1 MPEIWLNYGATD
13 VVLDIKAENLE
24 EKIDTDGKALT
35 DSEIKSKLEVLY
47 ISKPTEFVVLN
58 TSESVRK
65 TLSIILER
73 YDEKSIPK
81 PSILADKEIINSIK
95 NYAPEYDSISE
106 FSNIEDSNSKLVF
119 IGEMEFDGLFGYETI
134 ATRLLKKFGD
144 ELMLSAYEKRKS
156 DLPSSGQDTES
167 FQIANNFTDKF
178 DILGIEIT
186 ANSKGMNDLS
196 VGHPSSTSSISK
208 SFGTNATKDVG
219 KHKSMIISTGK
230 ESSNNTL
237 SKSLTSLWN
246 CSDAI
251 KNDGLGILVEE
262 CKLGVGTDGIQSVID
277 GRIDLDHLKKPSQ
290 YINGMENLLYINEMK
305 KKFQVG
311 LLSILP
317 THYSKKLNMI
327 SFNGI
332 KQVMD
337 YVLKNQGQKQ
347 KVEVIS
353 DGARTLL
360 RQNT

>member
-1 MPEIWLNYGATD
+1 MPEIWLNYGSTD

-24 EKIDTDGKALT
+24 QKIDVDGKTLT
-35 DSEIKSKLEVLY
+35 DSEIKSKLESLD
-47 ISKPTEFVVLN
+47 ISKPTEFVILN

-65 TLSIILER
+65 ALSIILEK

-81 PSILADKEIINSIK
+81 PSVLADKETMVAIK
-95 NYAPEYDSISE
+95 NHIPEYDSISE

-156 DLPSSGQDTES
+156 DLPSPGQDVEN
-167 FQIANNFTDKF
+167 FQIANKFSEKF

-186 ANSKGMNDLS
+186 ANSKGMHDLS

-208 SFGTNATKDVG
+208 SFGINATKDVG
-219 KHKSMIISTGK
+219 KHKTMIISTGK

-237 SKSLTSLWN
+237 GKSLSSLWN

-251 KNDGLGILVEE
+251 KNDGLGILVAE
-262 CKLGVGTDGIQSVID
+262 CKFGVGVDGIQSVID
-277 GRIDLDHLKKPSQ
+277 GRIDIEHLKKPTQ
-290 YINGMENLLYINEMK
+290 YIDGMENLLYINEMQ
-305 KKFQVG
+305 KKFQFG

-327 SFNGI
+327 PFNGI

-360 RQNT
+360 RQNS

>member
-1 MPEIWLNYGATD
+1 MPEIWLNYGSTD

-24 EKIDTDGKALT
+24 QKIDTDGKTLS
-35 DSEIKSKLEVLY
+35 DSEIKSKLESLD

-58 TSESVRK
+58 SSESVRK
-65 TLSIILER
+65 TLLTILEK
-73 YDEKSIPK
+73 YEEKSIPK
-81 PSILADKEIINSIK
+81 PSILADREIINEIK
-95 NYAPEYDSISE
+95 NHIPEHDSISE
-106 FSNIEDSNSKLVF
+106 FSNIEDPNSKLVF

-134 ATRLLKKFGD
+134 TTRLLKKFGD

-156 DLPSSGQDTES
+156 DLPSPGQDVEN
-167 FQIANNFTDKF
+167 FQIANKFSEKF
-178 DILGIEIT
+178 DILGIEII
-186 ANSKGMNDLS
+186 ANSKGMYDLS
-196 VGHPSSTSSISK
+196 IGHPSSTSSISK

-219 KHKSMIISTGK
+219 KHKTMIISTGK
-230 ESSNNTL
+230 EYSNNTL
-237 SKSLTSLWN
+237 NKSLTSLWN

-251 KNDGLGILVEE
+251 KNDGLGILVAE
-262 CKLGVGTDGIQSVID
+262 CKFGVGADSLQSVID

-290 YINGMENLLYINEMK
+290 YIDGIENLLYINEMK

>member
-1 MPEIWLNYGATD
+1 MPEIWLNYGSTD

-24 EKIDTDGKALT
+24 EKIDTDGKTLS
-35 DSEIKSKLEVLY
+35 DSEIRSKLESLD
-47 ISKPTEFVVLN
+47 ISKPTEFVILN
-58 TSESVRK
+58 ASESVRK

-73 YDEKSIPK
+73 YEEKSIPK
-81 PSILADKEIINSIK
+81 PSILADKETIDAIK
-95 NYAPEYDSISE
+95 NYIPEYNSISE
-106 FSNIEDSNSKLVF
+106 FSKMEDSNSKLVF
-119 IGEMEFDGLFGYETI
+119 ISEMEFDGLFGYEI
-134 ATRLLKKFGD
+134 IGTRLLKKFGD

-156 DLPSSGQDTES
+156 DLPSPGQNTES
-167 FQIANNFTDKF
+167 FQIANKFSEKF
-178 DILGIEIT
+178 DILGIEII
-186 ANSKGMNDLS
+186 ANSKGMYDLS

-208 SFGTNATKDVG
+208 SFGASATKDIG
-219 KHKSMIISTGK
+219 KHKTMIISTGK

-237 SKSLTSLWN
+237 GKSLSSLWN

-251 KNDGLGILVEE
+251 KNDGLAILIAECRFGI
-262 CKLGVGTDGIQSVID
+262 GSDGIRSVID
-277 GRIDLDHLKKPSQ
+277 GRDDIEHLKKPSQ
-290 YINGMENLLYINEMK
+290 YIDGMENLLYINEMQER
-305 KKFQVG
+305 FQFG

>member
-1 MPEIWLNYGATD
+1 MPEIWLNYGSTD

-24 EKIDTDGKALT
+24 QKIEVDGKTLT
-35 DSEIKSKLEVLY
+35 DSEIKSKLESLD

-73 YDEKSIPK
+73 YEEKSIPK
-81 PSILADKEIINSIK
+81 PSILAAKETMNGIK
-95 NYAPEYDSISE
+95 NYVPEHYSISE

-156 DLPSSGQDTES
+156 DLPLPGQDVES

-178 DILGIEIT
+178 EILGIEIT
-186 ANSKGMNDLS
+186 ANSKGMHDLS

-219 KHKSMIISTGK
+219 KHKTMIISTGK

-237 SKSLTSLWN
+237 GKSLTSLWN

-251 KNDGLGILVEE
+251 KSDGLGILVAE
-262 CKLGVGTDGIQSVID
+262 CKFGVGASGIQSVID
-277 GRIDLDHLKKPSQ
+277 GRIDMDHLKKPSQ
-290 YINGMENLLYINEMK
+290 YIDGIENLLYINEMK

-332 KQVMD
+332 KRVMD
-337 YVLKNQGQKQ
+337 YILKNQGQNQ
-347 KVEVIS
+347 KVQVIS

-360 RQNT
+360 RQNS

>member
-1 MPEIWLNYGATD
+1 MPEIWLNYGSTD

-24 EKIDTDGKALT
+24 EKIDIDGKT
-35 DSEIKSKLEVLY
+35 IIDSEIKSKLESLD
-47 ISKPTEFVVLN
+47 ISKPTEFVILN
-58 TSESVRK
+58 SSESVRK
-65 TLSIILER
+65 TLSIILEK
-73 YDEKSIPK
+73 YNEKSIPK
-81 PSILADKEIINSIK
+81 PSILADRNIINSIK
-95 NYAPEYDSISE
+95 NYIPEHDSISE
-106 FSNIEDSNSKLVF
+106 FSSVEDSNSKLVF

-156 DLPSSGQDTES
+156 DLPSPGQDVEN
-167 FQIANNFTDKF
+167 FQIANKFSEKF
-178 DILGIEIT
+178 DILAIEII
-186 ANSKGMNDLS
+186 ANSKGMHDLS
-196 VGHPSSTSSISK
+196 VGHPSSTSSLSK
-208 SFGTNATKDVG
+208 SFGIHATKDVG
-219 KHKSMIISTGK
+219 KHKTMIISTGK

-237 SKSLTSLWN
+237 SKSLSSLWN
-246 CSDAI
+246 CSDVI
-251 KNDGLGILVEE
+251 KNDGLAILVAE
-262 CKLGVGTDGIQSVID
+262 CKFGIGSNGIQSVID
-277 GRIDLDHLKKPSQ
+277 GRTEIDRLKKPSQ
-290 YINGMENLLYINEMK
+290 YLDGMENLLYITEIQ

-327 SFNGI
+327 PFNGI

-360 RQNT
+360 RQNS